1 LLDWTVR
8 RRKQVV
14 RRSRKKKKTG
24 SKKIQK
30 KFIHSFYSI
39 CIFLL
44 NLKNLSYSLPKK
56 EEEFDSNFISHL
68 KN

>member
-1 LLDWTVR
+1 LFCWIGQQEEVER

-14 RRSRKKKKTG
+14 
-24 SKKIQK
+24 K
-30 KFIHSFYSI
+30 KFIHSFYSM